1 MQASRD
7 NLHVYFPWIVYRRN
21 PITTGNIRLGWV
33 LASRLARI
41 RLDGPARR
49 EAISLDPPGEAVA
62 DPHGLALTSDE
73 KWITVAASGSQ
84 ELLVYRNEDLP
95 YKDYGGTDHIEPEL
109 LADKDRFY
117 RIALGG
123 RPMGVRIAPDNRT
136 VYVANYIDNTVQV
149 VDLGERKLVRTIE
162 LGGAAEPSQVRRGE
176 AIFFDG
182 KRSLDQWYSCHSCH
196 YDGGSNADVID
207 TLNDGT
213 RNTFKTVLPLY
224 NLDKTAPW
232 TWHGW
237 QQDLEAA
244 MRKSL
249 TETMLGREPTDDDVA
264 ALTAYMAALEPP
276 PNPFRGPDGEI
287 SEAAQRGKLVFES
300 ETAGCVNCH
309 NGPYFTDG
317 EVHDV
322 GLSSRGDRY
331 SGFNTPSL
339 VGVYAKVRLLHDGRA
354 RSLDDVLTGDHDP
367 AKVTGL
373 GKLTDD
379 ERRDLIEY
387 LKTL

>member
-1 MQASRD
+1 
-7 NLHVYFPWIVYRRN
+7 
-21 PITTGNIRLGWV
+21 
-33 LASRLARI
+33 
-41 RLDGPARR
+41 
-49 EAISLDPPGEAVA
+49 
-62 DPHGLALTSDE
+62 
-73 KWITVAASGSQ
+73 
-84 ELLVYRNEDLP
+84 
-95 YKDYGGTDHIEPEL
+95 
-109 LADKDRFY
+109 
-117 RIALGG
+117 
-123 RPMGVRIAPDNRT
+123 
-136 VYVANYIDNTVQV
+136 
-149 VDLGERKLVRTIE
+149 VRTIE